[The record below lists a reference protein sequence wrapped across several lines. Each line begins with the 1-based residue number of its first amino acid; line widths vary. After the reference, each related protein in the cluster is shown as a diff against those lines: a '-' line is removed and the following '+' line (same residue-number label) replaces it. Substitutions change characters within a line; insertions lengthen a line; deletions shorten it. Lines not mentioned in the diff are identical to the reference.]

1 MKKGKILLLTSFLST
16 ISLCG
21 GLLLQTNLISNE
33 TIAASGE
40 KFVKVTSDSNLSD
53 GKYLIVYEA
62 GEVAFDGSL
71 PTLDVVSN
79 SVKVTIDKED
89 NSISWTDE
97 LEKSIFEYSK
107 SANTLKSASGY
118 YIGKTANSN
127 GLDAKLTKLTNDISV
142 YSDGSADIK
151 SSGGAF
157 LRYNSS
163 RDQTRFRYYKSKSYT
178 AQKPVSL
185 YKLNTIE
192 NPSIQFDDS
201 NLSTIDEESDGT
213 FVIKKTAI
221 LDTDTITWASS
232 NDNVL
237 LVDENTGYYVAS
249 KVSENTTVTVTAK
262 ATRDGA
268 EIASAS
274 FEVTVMPKVAITGIT
289 ISNGSSATMAIGD
302 TLKLSATV
310 EPSNANQ
317 SVTWSSED
325 EAICSVDEEGNVKAL
340 AEGTVLIKAT
350 SVSDATKFATIS
362 ITANWTIKA
371 ARAATQS
378 VTVKGVVT
386 SIDTA
391 QNIVTIQDETAAIL
405 LFGLN
410 ATQVKSIS
418 LGKIVKV
425 SGKLTD
431 FNGLAELTSI
441 DTLEVLGDG
450 NIPTPTILE
459 KTSATDLKGL
469 DSAIFVA
476 EGKLKTA
483 SKFASSDVKLT
494 LNLTNGNS
502 IFVYTKAAVAEAI
515 ASNWNT
521 FVAKAGTIA
530 TIKFTLPLGW
540 YNNPQ
545 LSMLP
550 DMSKVE
556 SADVDAVD
564 AFVTNF
570 MHPEIETTDSGTGK
584 CSSEGWYLSAKEAY
598 GKLSENQKKM
608 FDTLDGY
615 KDMKARFDAW
625 AAVADTGTGLFSISS
640 SSNNNSMIV
649 IVCMS
654 LILIASVAGY
664 TFYRK
669 RRA

>member
-1 MKKGKILLLTSFLST
+1 MKINKILISTLALGLSLTFVTAVCGHSKTIETNATNVTGNFRKHSSELVEGDYLITYDKYAMKAQVSSNRLLYSEIT
-16 ISLCG
+16 IADDC
-21 GLLLQTNLISNE
+21 ISNPDE
-33 TIAASGE
+33 SIVWHIAP
-40 KFVKVTSDSNLSD
+40 SDSNW
-53 GKYLIVYEA
+53 
-62 GEVAFDGSL
+62 
-71 PTLDVVSN
+71 
-79 SVKVTIDKED
+79 TI
-89 NSISWTDE
+89 
-97 LEKSIFEYSK
+97 
-107 SANTLKSASGY
+107 
-118 YIGKTANSN
+118 
-127 GLDAKLTKLTNDISV
+127 
-142 YSDGSADIK
+142 
-151 SSGGAF
+151 
-157 LRYNSS
+157 YNSS
-163 RDQTRFRYYKSKSYT
+163 VKQYAAGTGAKSQAALLGSSKSTGDILWTSTIQSDKTFEFVNVLNESKKVNNTLRKNGKYGFACYHT
-178 AQKPVSL
+178 ETGGSLTL
-185 YKLNTIE
+185 YKLAVNE
-192 NPSIQFDDS
+192 EPSIQFDDS

-274 FEVTVMPKVAITGIT
+274 FEVTVMPKVAITGVT
-289 ISNGSSATMAIGD
+289 ILNGSSATMAIGD

-325 EAICSVDEEGNVKAL
+325 ETICSVDEEGNVKAL

-371 ARAATQS
+371 ARAASQS

-405 LFGLN
+405 LYGLN

-469 DSAIFVA
+469 DSTIFVA
-476 EGKLKTA
+476 EGKLETA

-502 IFVYTKAAVAEAI
+502 IFVYTKEAVAKAI

-545 LSMLP
+545 LAMLP

-556 SADVDAVD
+556 SVDVDAVD

-640 SSNNNSMIV
+640 SSNNNSIIV

>member
-1 MKKGKILLLTSFLST
+1 VKINKILISTLALGLSLTFVTAVCGHSKTIETNATNVTGNFRKHSSELVEGDYLITYDKYAMKAQVSSNRLLYSEIT
-16 ISLCG
+16 IADDC
-21 GLLLQTNLISNE
+21 ISNPDE
-33 TIAASGE
+33 SIVWHIAP
-40 KFVKVTSDSNLSD
+40 SDSNW
-53 GKYLIVYEA
+53 
-62 GEVAFDGSL
+62 
-71 PTLDVVSN
+71 
-79 SVKVTIDKED
+79 TI
-89 NSISWTDE
+89 
-97 LEKSIFEYSK
+97 
-107 SANTLKSASGY
+107 
-118 YIGKTANSN
+118 
-127 GLDAKLTKLTNDISV
+127 
-142 YSDGSADIK
+142 
-151 SSGGAF
+151 
-157 LRYNSS
+157 YNSS
-163 RDQTRFRYYKSKSYT
+163 VKQYAAGTGAKSQAALLGSSKSTGDILWTSTIQSDKTFEFVNVLNESKKVNNTLRKNGKYGFACYHT
-178 AQKPVSL
+178 ETGGSLTL
-185 YKLNTIE
+185 YKLAVNE
-192 NPSIQFDDS
+192 EPSIQFDDS

-274 FEVTVMPKVAITGIT
+274 FEVTVMPKVAITGVT
-289 ISNGSSATMAIGD
+289 ILNGSSATMAIGD

-325 EAICSVDEEGNVKAL
+325 ETICSVDEEGNVKAL

-371 ARAATQS
+371 ARAASQS

-405 LFGLN
+405 LYGLN

-469 DSAIFVA
+469 DSTIFVA
-476 EGKLKTA
+476 EGKLETA

-502 IFVYTKAAVAEAI
+502 IFVYTKEAVAKAI

-545 LSMLP
+545 LAMLP

-556 SADVDAVD
+556 SVDVDAVD

-640 SSNNNSMIV
+640 SSNNNSIIV